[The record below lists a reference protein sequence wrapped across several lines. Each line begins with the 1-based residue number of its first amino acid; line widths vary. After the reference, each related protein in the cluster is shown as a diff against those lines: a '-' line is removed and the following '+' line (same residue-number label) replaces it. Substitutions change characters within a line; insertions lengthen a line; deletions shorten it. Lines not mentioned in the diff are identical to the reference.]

1 MSQPDDSAIL
11 SRPRYGV
18 LTPVEANYHLFVA
31 DDSGGDA
38 IIAFAQLVPDNF
50 FDNAEIIYVV
60 SDPAKQVNTLESL
73 AALKS
78 PRLYT
83 GPTLE
88 AALPRMSASLDRM
101 RMGTQ
106 VYISGSE
113 SLLGLATMTA
123 MEAGLDY
130 QALQTEHRGS
140 LARRVQCVH
149 CKGIT
154 SDVTTQPAECKHCG
168 LLLLVRDHYSRRFA
182 AFQGVNINAEDP
194 TDIPEKEE
202 TFS

>member
-18 LTPVEANYHLFVA
+18 LAPIEANYHLFVA

-38 IIAFAQLVPDNF
+38 IVAFAESVPDNF

-60 SDPAKQVNTLESL
+60 TEPSKHVKTLEAL
-73 AALKS
+73 AALKC

-83 GPTLE
+83 GPTIE
-88 AALPRMSASLDRM
+88 AALPRINTSLKRM

-106 VYISGSE
+106 VYLSGSE
-113 SLLGLATMTA
+113 SLLGMATMTA

-140 LARRVQCVH
+140 RARRVQCVH

-154 SDVTTQPAECKHCG
+154 ANVTTQPAECDHCG
-168 LLLLVRDHYSRRFA
+168 LPLLVRDHYSRRVA

-194 TDIPEKEE
+194 TDVPEKEE
-202 TFS
+202 TFL

>member
-1 MSQPDDSAIL
+1 MSQSDDSAIL

-18 LTPVEANYHLFVA
+18 LTPIEANYHLFVA

-38 IIAFAQLVPDNF
+38 IVNFAKSVPDNF

-60 SDPAKQVNTLESL
+60 TEPSKHAKTLESL
-73 AALKS
+73 KALKC

-83 GPTLE
+83 GPTIE
-88 AALPRMSASLDRM
+88 AALPRMSASLDRI

-106 VYISGSE
+106 VYLSGSE

-154 SDVTTQPAECKHCG
+154 PNVTTQPASCDHCG
-168 LLLLVRDHYSRRFA
+168 LLLLVRDHYSRRVA

-194 TDIPEKEE
+194 TDVPEKVE

>member
-1 MSQPDDSAIL
+1 MSQSDDSAIL

-31 DDSGGDA
+31 DDSGGDVVVA
-38 IIAFAQLVPDNF
+38 LAKSVPDNF
-50 FDNAEIIYVV
+50 FNNAEIIYIA
-60 SDPAKQVNTLESL
+60 SDPAKQNRTVKELE
-73 AALKS
+73 ALQC
-78 PRLYT
+78 PRFYT
-83 GPTLE
+83 GPSID
-88 AALPRMSASLDRM
+88 AALPRISASLGRI

-106 VYISGSE
+106 VYLSGSE
-113 SLLGLATMTA
+113 SLLGLATQTA

-154 SDVTTQPAECKHCG
+154 TDVTTQPAECNHCG
-168 LLLLVRDHYSRRFA
+168 LLLLVRDHYSRRYA

-194 TDIPEKEE
+194 TEVPQKEE
-202 TFS
+202 TFL